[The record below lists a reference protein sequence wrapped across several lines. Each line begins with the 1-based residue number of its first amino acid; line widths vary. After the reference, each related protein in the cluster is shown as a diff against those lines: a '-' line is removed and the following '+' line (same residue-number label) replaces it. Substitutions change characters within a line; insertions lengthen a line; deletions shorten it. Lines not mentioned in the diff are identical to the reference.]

1 MAITVPTDAYCT
13 LEDVQQ
19 LLPNRQYH
27 ALSKPTLSQAEQHV
41 KEIAAVIRSALRGL
55 EVTIPPTGDDD
66 LLLLKMINRLGAA
79 WLIESATMAAGQGTS
94 QIVDNFKEE
103 YDAMMK
109 KLIAG
114 EYEFEDEESTV
125 NEADGNDDLDAS
137 GERSD
142 PIFSISED
150 SRETKF

>member
-27 ALSKPTLSQAEQHV
+27 ASSKPTIGQAEQAV
-41 KEIAAVIRSALRGL
+41 LDVAQEINMALRGL
-55 EVTIPPTGDDD
+55 GLTVPITDTNDGRF
-66 LLLLKMINRLGAA
+66 LKVMNRLGAA
-79 WLIESATMAAGQGTS
+79 WLIESSSLVAGQGTS
-94 QIVDNFKEE
+94 QIIENYKEK
-103 YDAMMK
+103 YDDMLK
-109 KLIAG
+109 RLIAG
-114 EYEFEDEESTV
+114 EYEFVSSTSTV
-125 NEADGNDDLDAS
+125 NDPDGNDDLDAS

-142 PIFSISED
+142 PIFSISES